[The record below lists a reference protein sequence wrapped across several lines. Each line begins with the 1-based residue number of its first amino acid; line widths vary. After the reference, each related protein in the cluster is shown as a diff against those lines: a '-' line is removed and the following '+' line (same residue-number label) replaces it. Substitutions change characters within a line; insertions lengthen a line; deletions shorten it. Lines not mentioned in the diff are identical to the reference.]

1 MTVSTEKT
9 AQGAWRVSAIVG
21 GYLVSMQYMG
31 YTKKE
36 AVARFK
42 EQNKG
47 ANHG

>member
-31 YTKKE
+31 YTKRE

-42 EQNKG
+42 EQHKG
-47 ANHG
+47 AKNG